1 MLTIVG
7 AGSVGLT
14 LAARLARAGQPVR
27 VVTRGEDA
35 ARAIRERGIE
45 LEDLASGET
54 WRVRASV
61 HAELPVGA
69 TGFVL
74 LCVRTPDT
82 DAAVAALAAASPA
95 AKLVNVQNGVDGDA
109 VAARRF
115 ARVIGAVYRHPCMR
129 LDENRV
135 RALGAGRMVVG
146 AHPAGAGADVEEA
159 AAVLRTAG
167 YDVGVSPRIGEDRWL
182 KLCVNLMSGP
192 NALVRRSEH
201 ATRAF
206 TEGKARLLEEA
217 RDALAAASITARS
230 CDGRDR
236 SLEAE
241 IAFQRGALE
250 RGEALRAL
258 PVFNSVWAGL
268 SRGAPL
274 EADAHH
280 RAIIQLAAR
289 HRIETPT
296 NQRALAALER
306 AARERL
312 GPECCGVEILSP

>member
-27 VVTRGEDA
+27 LVTRGADA

-45 LEDLASGET
+45 LEDPASGAT
-54 WRVRASV
+54 WRVRAAAQ
-61 HAELPVGA
+61 AEPPAGE

-74 LCVRTPDT
+74 LCVRAPDT

-95 AKLVNVQNGVDGDA
+95 ARLVNVQNGVEGDA

-129 LDENRV
+129 VAENRV
-135 RALGAGRMVVG
+135 RVLGAGRMVVG
-146 AHPAGAGADVEEA
+146 AHPAGAGADVAEVA
-159 AAVLRTAG
+159 ALLRAAG

-217 RDALAAASITARS
+217 RDALTAASIAARS

-236 SLEAE
+236 SLDAE

-250 RGEALRAL
+250 RGDALRAL

-268 SRGAPL
+268 PSGAPL

-280 RAIIQLAAR
+280 RAILELGAR
-289 HRIETPT
+289 HQIATPT

>member
-7 AGSVGLT
+7 SGSVGLT
-14 LAARLARAGQPVR
+14 LAARIARAGHPVR
-27 VVTRGEDA
+27 VITRREEA
-35 ARAIRERGIE
+35 ARAIREQGIE
-45 LEDLASGET
+45 LEDLTSGES
-54 WRVRASV
+54 WRVRA
-61 HAELPVGA
+61 AAQPEPPVGE

-82 DAAVAALAAASPA
+82 DVAAAALAAASPA
-95 AKLVNVQNGVDGDA
+95 ARLVNVQNGVDGDS
-109 VAARRF
+109 VAARHF
-115 ARVIGAVYRHPCMR
+115 ARVLGAVYRHPCMR
-129 LDENRV
+129 VADNRV
-135 RALGAGRMVVG
+135 RMLGGGRMVIG
-146 AHPAGAGADVEEA
+146 AHPTGAGADVDEVA
-159 AAVLRTAG
+159 AILRAAG
-167 YDVGVSPRIGEDRWL
+167 YDVGISTRIGQDRWL
-182 KLCVNLMSGP
+182 KLCVNLMSAP
-192 NALVRRSEH
+192 NALVRRTEH

-217 RDALAAASITARS
+217 RDALAAASVGARS

-250 RGEALRAL
+250 RGDAARSL
-258 PVFNSVWAGL
+258 PVFNSVWVGL

-280 RAIIQLAAR
+280 RAIIQLGVR

-296 NQRALAALER
+296 NERALAALEH

-312 GPECCGVEILSP
+312 GPECCGVEILAP